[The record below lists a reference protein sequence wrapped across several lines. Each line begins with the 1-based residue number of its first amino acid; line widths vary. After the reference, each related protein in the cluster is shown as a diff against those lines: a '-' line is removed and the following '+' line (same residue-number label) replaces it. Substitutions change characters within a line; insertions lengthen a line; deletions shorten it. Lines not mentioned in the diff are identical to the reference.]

1 MFIEGIAVTFD
12 LVSLTIRYSCD
23 NLFLT
28 MAIVEMEL
36 NKIRIDENRGEQVI
50 VLKEK
55 EGERILPIVIGIM
68 EVTAIKMK
76 ISGVNPPRPMTHDL
90 FYNAIT
96 QLGAKIDKI
105 IITKLENNTFFAKLI
120 ISVNSRIEEIDA
132 RPSDSI
138 AIAIRAKAQIFVDE
152 QVLDNVSNNIE

>member
-1 MFIEGIAVTFD
+1 
-12 LVSLTIRYSCD
+12 
-23 NLFLT
+23 

-55 EGERILPIVIGIM
+55 EGARSLPIVIGIM

-76 ISGVNPPRPMTHDL
+76 ISGLVPPRPMTHDL
-90 FYNAIT
+90 FCSTIK
-96 QLGAKIDKI
+96 QLGARIEKI
-105 IITKLENNTFFAKLI
+105 IITALKQNTFFAKLVI
-120 ISVNSRIEEIDA
+120 QIDGRFEEIDA

-138 AIAIRAKAQIFVDE
+138 ALAIRTQAPIFVEEDI
-152 QVLDNVSNNIE
+152 LKTISGNIE

>member
-1 MFIEGIAVTFD
+1 
-12 LVSLTIRYSCD
+12 
-23 NLFLT
+23 

-90 FYNAIT
+90 LYNAIT

-105 IITKLENNTFFAKLI
+105 IINKLENNTFFAKLV
-120 ISVNSRIEEIDA
+120 ISIDSRTEEVDA

-138 AIAIRAKAQIFVDE
+138 AIAIRAKAPIFVE
-152 QVLDNVSNNIE
+152 EEVLSNVSN

>member
-1 MFIEGIAVTFD
+1 
-12 LVSLTIRYSCD
+12 
-23 NLFLT
+23 
-28 MAIVEMEL
+28 MAIIEMEL

-55 EGERILPIVIGIM
+55 SGSRILPIVIGIM

-105 IITKLENNTFFAKLI
+105 IVNKIENNTFFAKLV
-120 ISVNSRIEEIDA
+120 ISIDDRTIEVDA

-138 AIAIRAKAQIFVDE
+138 AMAIRAKAQIFVDE
-152 QVLDNVSNNIE
+152 QVLENISNNIE

>member
-1 MFIEGIAVTFD
+1 
-12 LVSLTIRYSCD
+12 
-23 NLFLT
+23 

-55 EGERILPIVIGIM
+55 VGKRILPIVIGIM

-76 ISGVNPPRPMTHDL
+76 ISGLTPPRPMTHDL
-90 FYNAIT
+90 FCSTINR
-96 QLGAKIDKI
+96 LGAKIDRI
-105 IITKLENNTFFAKLI
+105 IIAKLEQNTFFAKLVLQI
-120 ISVNSRIEEIDA
+120 DSRLEEIDA

-138 AIAIRAKAQIFVDE
+138 ALAVRAKAPIFVE
-152 QVLDNVSNNIE
+152 EHILSTISDNLT

>member
-1 MFIEGIAVTFD
+1 M
-12 LVSLTIRYSCD
+12 
-23 NLFLT
+23 
-28 MAIVEMEL
+28 VEMEL

-55 EGERILPIVIGIM
+55 EGDRILPIVIGIM

-90 FYNAIT
+90 FYNTIT
-96 QLGAKIDKI
+96 RLGARIDKI
-105 IITKLENNTFFAKLI
+105 VITKLENNTFFAKLI
-120 ISVNSRIEEIDA
+120 ISVDSRTEEIDA

-138 AIAIRAKAQIFVDE
+138 AIAIRAKAPIFADE
-152 QVLDNVSNNIE
+152 QVLENISNNPE

>member
-1 MFIEGIAVTFD
+1 
-12 LVSLTIRYSCD
+12 
-23 NLFLT
+23 

-55 EGERILPIVIGIM
+55 VGKRILPIVIGIM

-76 ISGVNPPRPMTHDL
+76 ISGLTPPRPMTHDL
-90 FYNAIT
+90 FCSTIN
-96 QLGAKIDKI
+96 QLGAKIDRI
-105 IITKLENNTFFAKLI
+105 IIAKLEQNTFFAKLVLQI
-120 ISVNSRIEEIDA
+120 DSRLEEIDA

-138 AIAIRAKAQIFVDE
+138 ALAVRAKAPIFVE
-152 QVLDNVSNNIE
+152 EHILSTISDNLT